1 MGLIIGNTV
10 VLLIGYFDQP
20 ELLDEITG
28 QANNFF
34 NYFFTMELIL
44 KLLAFGFDYFK
55 DGWNSFDFIIVAGE
69 WHLFFKVYQV
79 IFCVSYPLEQ
89 NSLWLGPI
97 GCY

>member
-1 MGLIIGNTV
+1 VFGIIGTKAFDTFIMGLIIGNTV

-20 ELLDEITG
+20 ELLEEITG

-69 WHLFFKVYQV
+69 
-79 IFCVSYPLEQ
+79 
-89 NSLWLGPI
+89 
-97 GCY
+97 

>member
-1 MGLIIGNTV
+1 MFGIIGTKAFDTFIMGLIIGNTV

-69 WHLFFKVYQV
+69 
-79 IFCVSYPLEQ
+79 
-89 NSLWLGPI
+89 
-97 GCY
+97 

>member
-1 MGLIIGNTV
+1 M

-69 WHLFFKVYQV
+69 
-79 IFCVSYPLEQ
+79 
-89 NSLWLGPI
+89 
-97 GCY
+97 

>member
-69 WHLFFKVYQV
+69 
-79 IFCVSYPLEQ
+79 
-89 NSLWLGPI
+89 
-97 GCY
+97 

>member
-20 ELLDEITG
+20 ELLEEITG

-69 WHLFFKVYQV
+69 
-79 IFCVSYPLEQ
+79 
-89 NSLWLGPI
+89 
-97 GCY
+97 